1 MDMEARKLPY
11 LNYNNTFSF
20 ESSAVIACALN
31 TLLAPTIYPAEGPDN
46 YTSVAHVSSFLGAFG
61 RKLAPVST
69 AFPYPIN
76 VKSTSLFK
84 SLQENGVTSLTSITP
99 GVAVDCEKATGNY
112 FVIKGIPENG
122 IITEKEGRE
131 IRGLQMKDA
140 KSCLDQFVKERYP
153 KSVNL
158 PRMRSTGLKIT
169 KPFPTWIVEPEAL
182 EQFSTSKAYSRGIA
196 NCWSLSSLSAA
207 HNTTNCENILNK
219 LLDQCAKRKSI
230 GHKITQTLPS
240 FNELQMEED
249 DFLDA
254 VNSLD
259 TLSTCYSSKVSE

>member
-1 MDMEARKLPY
+1 V
-11 LNYNNTFSF
+11 S
-20 ESSAVIACALN
+20 
-31 TLLAPTIYPAEGPDN
+31 LA
-46 YTSVAHVSSFLGAFG
+46 HLSSFLGAFG

-69 AFPYPIN
+69 SFPYPIN
-76 VKSTSLFK
+76 VKSSSLFK
-84 SLQENGVTSLTSITP
+84 SLQETGVASLTSITP
-99 GVAVDCEKATGNY
+99 GVTVDCERATGNY
-112 FVIKGIPENG
+112 FVIKGIPENCV
-122 IITEKEGRE
+122 ITEKERRE
-131 IRGLQMKDA
+131 IMGLQMKDA
-140 KSCLDQFVKERYP
+140 KSCLGTFVRERYP

-158 PRMRSTGLKIT
+158 TRMRSLGLKIT
-169 KPFPTWIVEPEAL
+169 EPFPTCIVESEVR
-182 EQFSTSKAYSRGIA
+182 EQFSSSKAYSRGVA
-196 NCWSLSSLSAA
+196 NCWSMSALSAA

-259 TLSTCYSSKVSE
+259 TLSTYYSKVSE